1 MLIEKIFDF
10 ISHYHHHK
18 ISLYAKNLSCD
29 ILVDVGCHKGDLL
42 NSFLKTKKFTKFYC
56 FEPQKRIFKYL
67 KKKFKN
73 NKKIKIHNYSL
84 GDSHTKK
91 RIYLSNL
98 TSLSTMSKINHKS
111 VWFKIKK
118 FIVGDKNGTNL
129 YQLVNQKKIDTV
141 FKNISLR
148 NSFLKIDVEG
158 YEFNVLLGAKNK
170 IKEIPYVL
178 IEKHTF
184 SQYHNNFSLVENF
197 LKKNDF
203 EVVKSF
209 YYPTL
214 HYKDV
219 LYRNKK
225 KGQ

>member
-18 ISLYAKNLSCD
+18 ISLYAKNLSCN

-67 KKKFKN
+67 KKKFKK

-91 RIYLSNL
+91 RIYISNL

-111 VWFKIKK
+111 AWFKIKK

-141 FKNISLR
+141 FRNISLK

-184 SQYHNNFSLVENF
+184 SQYHNNFSLVDNF

-203 EVVKSF
+203 EAVKSF

>member
-42 NSFLKTKKFTKFYC
+42 DSFLKTKKFTKFYC
-56 FEPQKRIFKYL
+56 FEPQKRIFKIL
-67 KKKFKN
+67 KKKFKK

-91 RIYLSNL
+91 RIYISNL

-111 VWFKIKK
+111 AWFKIKK

-141 FKNISLR
+141 FRNISLK

-184 SQYHNNFSLVENF
+184 SQYHNNFSLVDNF

-203 EVVKSF
+203 EAVKSF

>member
-18 ISLYAKNLSCD
+18 ISLYAKNLSCN

-98 TSLSTMSKINHKS
+98 TSLSTMSKINDKS
-111 VWFKIKK
+111 LWFKIKK
-118 FIVGDKNGTNL
+118 FIVGDRIKTNL
-129 YQLVNQKKIDTV
+129 YQSVNQKKIDTV

-184 SQYHNNFSLVENF
+184 SQYHNNFSLVDNF

-203 EVVKSF
+203 EAVKSF

>member
-1 MLIEKIFDF
+1 MLIEKIFDT

-18 ISLYAKNLSCD
+18 ISLYAKNLNCN

-42 NSFLKTKKFTKFYC
+42 DSFLKTKKFTKFYC
-56 FEPQKRIFKYL
+56 FEPQKRIFKLL
-67 KKKFKN
+67 KKKFKK

-98 TSLSTMSKINHKS
+98 TSLSTMSKINNKS
-111 VWFKIKK
+111 AWFKIKK

-141 FKNISLR
+141 FRNISLK

-184 SQYHNNFSLVENF
+184 SQYHNNFSLVDNF

-203 EVVKSF
+203 EAVKSF

>member
-1 MLIEKIFDF
+1 MIQFLKIF
-10 ISHYHHHK
+10 H
-18 ISLYAKNLSCD
+18 
-29 ILVDVGCHKGDLL
+29 
-42 NSFLKTKKFTKFYC
+42 LK
-56 FEPQKRIFKYL
+56 
-67 KKKFKN
+67 
-73 NKKIKIHNYSL
+73 
-84 GDSHTKK
+84 
-91 RIYLSNL
+91 
-98 TSLSTMSKINHKS
+98 
-111 VWFKIKK
+111 
-118 FIVGDKNGTNL
+118 
-129 YQLVNQKKIDTV
+129 
-141 FKNISLR
+141 

-170 IKEIPYVL
+170 IKEIPFVL

>member
-10 ISHYHHHK
+10 INHYHHHK

-56 FEPQKRIFKYL
+56 FEPQKRIFKLL
-67 KKKFKN
+67 KKKFKK

-111 VWFKIKK
+111 AWFKIKK

-184 SQYHNNFSLVENF
+184 SQYHNNFSLVDNF

>member
-1 MLIEKIFDF
+1 MLIEKIFDI
-10 ISHYHHHK
+10 ISYYHHHK
-18 ISLYAKNLSCD
+18 ISSYAKNLGCKTL
-29 ILVDVGCHKGDLL
+29 IDVGCHKGDLL

-56 FEPQKRIFKYL
+56 FEPQKKIFKYL
-67 KKKFKN
+67 KEKFKN
-73 NKKIKIHNYSL
+73 NKNIIINNYSL
-84 GDSHTKK
+84 GNSNSKK
-91 RIYLSNL
+91 KIYLSNL

-129 YQLVNQKKIDTV
+129 YHLVNQKKIDTV
-141 FKNISLR
+141 FKNISLK

-170 IKEIPYVL
+170 IKEIPFVL

-184 SQYHNNFSLVENF
+184 SQYHNNFSLVDNF